1 MLFFDSLED
10 VPTDFG
16 PSCVTLGKFDG
27 VHLGHRAVITA
38 LTEAATAR
46 SLTSVAITFD
56 RNPLTVIDPE
66 RRPLALVSAAQRRE
80 LLEQT
85 GLDVMVE
92 LAFDEKFSRKTP
104 EEFIEGVLVG
114 VLRAQLVLVGPDARF
129 GVNGSGTFDTLVE
142 HGRALGFDVMRLDPR
157 LADHD
162 RPASSTL
169 IRQMLGEGD
178 VRGAGAVLGRNP
190 LVRSVVVHGQKR
202 GRALGYPTANLD
214 PALEGFV
221 PADGVYAGYLTVV
234 TGTGSSGTGSGTGS
248 GGGSGRIERGERMPA
263 AISVGNNPTFEGVPE
278 KQVEAFVL
286 DRILDL
292 YDRVVEVEFVER
304 VRGMAKFD
312 SLNELIDQMAD
323 DTQKV
328 RGILRA

>member
-178 VRGAGAVLGRNP
+178 VRGAAAVLGRNP

-234 TGTGSSGTGSGTGS
+234 TGS
-248 GGGSGRIERGERMPA
+248 GGSGRIERGERMPA

-286 DRILDL
+286 DRTLDL

-312 SLNELIDQMAD
+312 SLNELIDKMAD

-328 RGILRA
+328 RGILKM

>member
-178 VRGAGAVLGRNP
+178 VRGAAAVLGRNP

-234 TGTGSSGTGSGTGS
+234 TGS
-248 GGGSGRIERGERMPA
+248 GGSGRIERGERMPA
-263 AISVGNNPTFEGVPE
+263 AISVGNNPTFEGVAE

-286 DRILDL
+286 DRTLDL

-312 SLNELIDQMAD
+312 SLNELIDKMAD

-328 RGILRA
+328 RGILKM

>member
-178 VRGAGAVLGRNP
+178 VRGAAAVLGRNP

-234 TGTGSSGTGSGTGS
+234 TGS
-248 GGGSGRIERGERMPA
+248 GGSGRIERGERMPA

-286 DRILDL
+286 DRTLDL
-292 YDRVVEVEFVER
+292 YDRIVEVEFVER

-328 RGILRA
+328 RGILEV

>member
-178 VRGAGAVLGRNP
+178 VRGAAAVLGRNP

-234 TGTGSSGTGSGTGS
+234 TGG

-286 DRILDL
+286 DRTLDL

-312 SLNELIDQMAD
+312 SLNELIDKMAD

-328 RGILRA
+328 RGILKM

>member
-178 VRGAGAVLGRNP
+178 VRGAAAVLGRNP

-234 TGTGSSGTGSGTGS
+234 TGS

-286 DRILDL
+286 DRTLDL

-312 SLNELIDQMAD
+312 SLNELIDKMAD

-328 RGILRA
+328 RGILKM

>member
-1 MLFFDSLED
+1 MLFFDSLDD
-10 VPTDFG
+10 VPADFG
-16 PSCVTLGKFDG
+16 PSSVTLGKFDG

-38 LTEAATAR
+38 LTDAATER

-56 RNPLTVIDPE
+56 RNPLYVVDPE

-92 LAFDEKFSRKTP
+92 LAFDEKFSRQTP
-104 EEFIEGVLVG
+104 KEFIEGVLVG
-114 VLRAQLVLVGPDARF
+114 VLRAELVLVGPDARF

-142 HGRALGFDVMRLDPR
+142 HGKTFGFDVMRLDPR

-178 VRGAGAVLGRNP
+178 VRGAAAVLGRHP

-221 PADGVYAGYLTVV
+221 PADGVYAGYLTIV
-234 TGTGSSGTGSGTGS
+234 TGS
-248 GGGSGRIERGERMPA
+248 GGDAGSGPIERGERMPA
-263 AISVGNNPTFEGVPE
+263 AISVGNNPTFEGVAE

-286 DRILDL
+286 DRTLDL
-292 YDRVVEVEFVER
+292 YDLVVEVEFVER
-304 VRGMAKFD
+304 VRGMAKFN

-328 RGILRA
+328 RGILTV

>member
-178 VRGAGAVLGRNP
+178 VRGAAAVLGRNP

-234 TGTGSSGTGSGTGS
+234 TGS
-248 GGGSGRIERGERMPA
+248 GGSGRIERGERMPA
-263 AISVGNNPTFEGVPE
+263 AISVGNNPTFEGVAE

-286 DRILDL
+286 DRTLDL

-312 SLNELIDQMAD
+312 SLNELIDKMAD

-328 RGILRA
+328 RGILEV